1 MRYPFWLNDNV
12 DIDISWPNIH
22 TSTFTLHKIYSLNTL
37 FVSWGVKY
45 NCVSYV
51 HLDIRFVFCFCI
63 IIGYKVLCLGQIQLC
78 GFGIISYLLD
88 IRSCVLGGSITTLR
102 IWSCIIFL
110 YWVLGLVLVFASPRR
125 LSIKDMNM
133 IVFVILDISICVYFL
148 THAPLTHWILGL
160 VHIFLIP
167 YPSPLFFHITSQA
180 CHSSC
185 PSIGSQVL

>member
-1 MRYPFWLNDNV
+1 MNFFAFIKNHVIVNVQVFSQVRSLSDVVDMRYPFWLNDNV

-63 IIGYKVLCLGQIQLC
+63 IIIGYKVFCLGQIQLC

-88 IRSCVLGGSITTLR
+88 IRPCVLGGSITTLQ
-102 IWSCIIFL
+102 IWYCIIFS
-110 YWVLGLVLVFASPRR
+110 YWVLGLVSCFCITKA
-125 LSIKDMNM
+125 IK
-133 IVFVILDISICVYFL
+133 
-148 THAPLTHWILGL
+148 H
-160 VHIFLIP
+160 
-167 YPSPLFFHITSQA
+167 
-180 CHSSC
+180 
-185 PSIGSQVL
+185 